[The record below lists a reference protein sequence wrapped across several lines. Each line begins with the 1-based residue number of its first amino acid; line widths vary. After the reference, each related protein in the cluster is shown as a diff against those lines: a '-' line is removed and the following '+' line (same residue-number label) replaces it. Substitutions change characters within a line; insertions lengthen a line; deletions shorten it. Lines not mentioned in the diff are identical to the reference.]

1 MADFE
6 FGESRAI
13 GFVSRTWFGG
23 IKNARHFLWSRILKC
38 CQTWESD
45 SRFEGCQHITLFDHR
60 SMYVHHPSM
69 AHLEKSRPKSTAKQ
83 YSINNCRLVL
93 KTHAIAIKSVLP
105 AGDLQ
110 CLQCRNRA
118 KNRPLAFSR
127 HQVFGSQ
134 IDF

>member
-83 YSINNCRLVL
+83 YSINIRCFHVQGGS
-93 KTHAIAIKSVLP
+93 I
-105 AGDLQ
+105 LQ
-110 CLQCRNRA
+110 ILH
-118 KNRPLAFSR
+118 LSIFS
-127 HQVFGSQ
+127 GTLG
-134 IDF
+134 